1 MDIFSRKKRSE
12 IMSKVRNKDSKIE
25 ILFRK
30 EIWEEGFRYRKNPT
44 NYFGKPDLVL
54 KKYKTVIFVDSCFWH
69 GCKRHREF
77 PKTRKKFWENKI
89 SGNIKRD
96 KQVNLHYKK
105 TGWKIVRVWE
115 HDVKKNLSKVV
126 RKVTSNLKKTERF
139 L

>member
-1 MDIFSRKKRSE
+1 MDIFSKKKRSE

-30 EIWEEGFRYRKNPT
+30 EIWKEGFRYRKNPA

-69 GCKRHREF
+69 GCKRHCEL

-89 SGNIKRD
+89 SGTIKRD
-96 KQVNLHYKK
+96 KKVNLHYKK
-105 TGWKIVRVWE
+105 KGWKTIRVWE
-115 HDVKKNLSKVV
+115 HSINKTLDDSVNRVIASLKN
-126 RKVTSNLKKTERF
+126 T
-139 L
+139 

>member
-30 EIWEEGFRYRKNPT
+30 EIWKAGFRYRKNPA

-96 KQVNLHYKK
+96 KKVNLHYKK
-105 TGWKIVRVWE
+105 EGWKTIRVWE
-115 HDVKKNLSKVV
+115 HDVEKNLGKVV
-126 RKVTSNLKKTERF
+126 SKAAADLKKR
-139 L
+139 